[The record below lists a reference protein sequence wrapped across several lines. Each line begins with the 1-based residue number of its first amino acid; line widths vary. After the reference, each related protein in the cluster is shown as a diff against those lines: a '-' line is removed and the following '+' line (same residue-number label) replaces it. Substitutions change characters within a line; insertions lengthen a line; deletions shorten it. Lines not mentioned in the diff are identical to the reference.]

1 MTKFFKIKKK
11 INLFF
16 GHFCPKEIFP
26 KNYGY
31 VQLQESPAF
40 KYQRYRVD
48 WSSNKKLFITINM
61 QKSFNQSAQFI
72 KSLVRY
78 T

>member
-1 MTKFFKIKKK
+1 MTTFFKIEKK
-11 INLFF
+11 ITLFF

-48 WSSNKKLFITINM
+48 WSSNKKLFHYYQHAKIV
-61 QKSFNQSAQFI
+61 QSI
-72 KSLVRY
+72 CSVH
-78 T
+78 